1 MLTRFRRLLMLA
13 LITTGMLVGVLSG
26 IWSPASAQDSSDTD
40 LSHGFVNIIEVSGY
54 LDPVLVNFVT
64 QQIETAE
71 RDGAR
76 GLVLQLN
83 SPGALVDEKAFKKFA
98 DRIANATVPIN
109 IWVGP
114 SGAKAKGRAGQL
126 LGLADDVGIANGANF
141 GDLGSPAVDESMF
154 SPEFAAVYPRLRND
168 TMKFNDEGDDASF
181 GFGRLTPTVI
191 LYLLD
196 LPDFESSVDES
207 GELPLRVPETQVRF
221 GALSVFKQQVHNLG
235 SPPVAY
241 LLFLIGLSLLLFEF
255 FTAGV
260 GVAGIIGAGAFIGGS
275 YGLDVLP
282 ARWWA
287 VALLLLAILAFAVDI
302 QTGVPRFW
310 TVVGTLLLAIGS
322 VFLYE
327 GISLG
332 WVALLTGLIGI
343 LVAMISGM
351 PSMVRTRFSTPTIGR
366 QWMLGQLGDVVEAID
381 PEGVVVI
388 DSARWKAR
396 TNRATPVLVGDK
408 ARVVEID
415 GMVLEVE
422 PEFGAARDYRE
433 RGPKSDSDERESDD
447 AKST

>member
-1 MLTRFRRLLMLA
+1 MLA
-13 LITTGMLVGVLSG
+13 LIVSGLLVGVLGVADST
-26 IWSPASAQDSSDTD
+26 AQAQDSSED
-40 LSHGFVNIIEVSGY
+40 LPFGFVNIIEVSGY
-54 LDPVLVNFVT
+54 LDPVLINFVT
-64 QQIETAE
+64 QQIDAAE
-71 RDGAR
+71 SDGAR
-76 GLVLQLN
+76 SVVLQFN
-83 SPGALVDEKAFKKFA
+83 SPGALVDDDAFQVFA
-98 DRIANATVPIN
+98 DRIANATVPVN

-141 GDLGSPAVDESMF
+141 GDFGAPAVDESMF
-154 SPEFAAVYPRLRND
+154 SPEFAAVYSQLRND
-168 TMKFNDEGDDASF
+168 TMKFNDEGDDLAF

-196 LPDFESSVDES
+196 LDNFDSSIDES
-207 GELPLRVPETQVRF
+207 GELPVRVPETQVRF

-241 LLFLIGLSLLLFEF
+241 LLFLIGLALLLFEF

-287 VALLLLAILAFAVDI
+287 VALLLLSMLAFAIDV

-310 TVVGTLLLAIGS
+310 TVVGTVLLVIGS
-322 VFLYE
+322 VFLYD

-366 QWMLGQLGDVVEAID
+366 QWMLGQLGEVVEAID
-381 PEGVVVI
+381 PEGVVII
-388 DSARWKAR
+388 DDARWKAR
-396 TNRATPVLVGDK
+396 TNRATPIAVGEK
-408 ARVVEID
+408 ARVAEID
-415 GMVLEVE
+415 GMILEVD
-422 PEFGAARDYRE
+422 PEHGAARDYRE
-433 RGPKSDSDERESDD
+433 RGPKSDEDASVELANDES
-447 AKST
+447 STGDKADLA